1 MGRKTDPWGLG
12 VKVTPGTPNGLWRG
26 VTPGSS
32 CRPSRPGQIERGTWE
47 VSPDMEY
54 HKLLV
59 TGHLGFIGSAFC
71 WACRDRYEL
80 AGVDFGGWG
89 SMEENLVPGVVDARF
104 DIADEKQLPA
114 LLERFE
120 PDAIVNFAA
129 ESHVDRSIDH
139 DAAFWRSNVLGV
151 RNLALAAHERR
162 IRLVQVSTDEVYGDA
177 IEADRPW
184 TEDTPIAP
192 RNPYSV
198 TKASAELLLLAYRH
212 THGLDVVITRGA
224 NTVGPRQ
231 FPEKAVP
238 KAVDHFQ
245 RDKPFPLFRTP
256 ARRMWM
262 HAEDHAGGI
271 EAALLRGRTGEVYN
285 LAPPVESEAYTHEV
299 IRLVRDMVGRGDIE
313 EVDDRKGY
321 DLRYFMAADKAKAEL
336 GWVARHTLRDTIAS
350 TVEWYLANPD
360 WCRAA
365 ARRLQA
371 G

>member
-1 MGRKTDPWGLG
+1 MTRY
-12 VKVTPGTPNGLWRG
+12 R
-26 VTPGSS
+26 
-32 CRPSRPGQIERGTWE
+32 
-47 VSPDMEY
+47 
-54 HKLLV
+54 KLLV

-71 WACRDRYEL
+71 WLCRDRYEI
-80 AGVDFGGWG
+80 AGLDFCGWG
-89 SMEENLVPGVVDARF
+89 SMEENLAPGVADTRF
-104 DIADEKQLPA
+104 DIGDERQLPA
-114 LLERFE
+114 LLDRFK

-139 DAAFWRSNVLGV
+139 DAAFWQSNVLGV
-151 RNLALAAHERR
+151 RNLALAACERG
-162 IRLVQVSTDEVYGDA
+162 IRVVQVSTDEVYGDA
-177 IEADRPW
+177 IAADRPW
-184 TEDTPIAP
+184 TEETSIAP

-238 KAVDHFQ
+238 KAVDYFQ
-245 RDKPFPLFRTP
+245 RGKPFPLFRTP

-262 HAEDHAGGI
+262 HAEDHAAGV
-271 EAALLRGRTGEVYN
+271 EAALLRGEIGEVYN
-285 LAPPVESEAYTHEV
+285 LAPPVESEAYTQDV
-299 IRLVRDMVGRGDIE
+299 IKLVRDIVGRGDIE

-321 DLRYFMAADKAKAEL
+321 DLRYFMSADKARAALE
-336 GWVARHTLRDTIAS
+336 WAPRHTLQATIAN

-365 ARRLQA
+365 AQRLEA
-371 G
+371 GWDV